1 MNKWLLICGVSFLC
15 VSCSIGPDYKHQD
28 VFSDDEI
35 TGTLNLVN
43 NSKKQF
49 NTDWYTLFNDTD
61 LNNLIEEGLKN
72 SPDIKVAL
80 EKLRQSRYNL
90 YIDRAGF
97 LPSFDGKG
105 DYNKSNQNIAGTLP
119 VESDY
124 YQVGADASWELDIW
138 GGQRRLTESAKAMLK
153 ATAAN
158 FDNVKISLIAEIAT
172 QYINW
177 RLIEKM
183 INLTEKNLNLQKQIF
198 ETVKEQYD
206 AGLTDNL
213 AFAQAQSVLNTTEM
227 QLPKLKAQEKSY
239 QNSLAVLIG
248 KLPSAIVKNTINPL
262 DKKLTL
268 NIKALYDI
276 PVDTIRNR
284 PDVQQSEQQL
294 IAENALIG
302 QAIANMFPSV
312 SLSGFLGYQNNTLS
326 PIFGPDFNMYSTG
339 IAVTMPFLHW
349 GELLNKVKIQESA
362 TKQAFALYQASLLTA
377 ISDISNA
384 VKMTEEESVRNK
396 SAAKNV
402 KSAKQILDLSLA
414 KYKNGL
420 TDFSDVLNSEKN
432 KLSAEQDYL
441 QSKADIYINIIR
453 FYKAVGGG
461 LATNHNSPACRK
473 DATTEACALYK
484 D

>member
-1 MNKWLLICGVSFLC
+1 MNKWLLICSVSFLC

-461 LATNHNSPACRK
+461 FSN
-473 DATTEACALYK
+473 
-484 D
+484 